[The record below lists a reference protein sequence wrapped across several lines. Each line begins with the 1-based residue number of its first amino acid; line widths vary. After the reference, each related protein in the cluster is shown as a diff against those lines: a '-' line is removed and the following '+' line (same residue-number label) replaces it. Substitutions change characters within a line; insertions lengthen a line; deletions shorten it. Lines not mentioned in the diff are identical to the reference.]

1 MGFVDLLVVAVIPVI
16 QVLLATAVGLFMAV
30 DSVNLLGPQAR
41 HSLNNNSWFTLC
53 SAPRLCLAASPRPSL
68 LKVWWFMPV
77 NILLTFIIGSALA
90 WFLIQITRTPPH
102 LHGLVIGCSSAGRCW
117 DWLLHLLSASVKC
130 GQFANDHNPFLV
142 PNMTAGN
149 LGNLLLIVV
158 PAVCREANS
167 PFGDSSACSA
177 SGEAYASLSMAVGAI
192 YIWSYVYIIMRVC
205 ANKSIAPTEG
215 DSTANIDVLKESSK
229 TCLESFE
236 ECLLPS
242 SMHYVEM
249 PVGGSVKGMQ
259 VPVIKKILHYISMI
273 AEKIEFKMIFAPST
287 VAAILGFTI
296 GSVSQIRKALIGDS
310 APLRAL
316 NSSASLLGEPATPC
330 MTLIIGANLLN
341 GLKRSGVSLPVIVGV
356 ILVRYLFMP
365 LLGIGVVK
373 AACSLGMVGSDPL
386 YQFVLMIQYA
396 VPPGM
401 SVGIIAELLEV
412 GESECSIIMLWS
424 YLLGAFSLTIWSTF
438 YMWILA

>member
-16 QVLLATAVGLFMAV
+16 QVLLATAVGLFLAV

-41 HSLNNNSWFTLC
+41 HSLNNLVYFVFCPALVIS
-53 SAPRLCLAASPRPSL
+53 SLAETITFESL
-68 LKVWWFMPV
+68 VSLWFMPV
-77 NILLTFIIGSALA
+77 NILVTFIIGSALA
-90 WFLIQITRTPPH
+90 WFLIQITRSPPH
-102 LHGLVIGCSSAGRCW
+102 LHGLVIGCCSAGN
-117 DWLLHLLSASVKC
+117 V
-130 GQFANDHNPFLV
+130 
-142 PNMTAGN
+142 
-149 LGNLLLIVV
+149 GNLLLIVV
-158 PAVCREANS
+158 PAVCQEANS

-177 SGEAYASLSMAVGAI
+177 SGEAYASLSLAVGAI

-236 ECLLPS
+236 ESLLPS
-242 SMHYVEM
+242 SMHCAEM

-259 VPVIKKILHYISMI
+259 VPVIQKILHCISMI

-341 GLKRSGVSLPVIVGV
+341 GLKRSGVGLPVIVGV

-401 SVGIIAELLEV
+401 SVGIKQIQNAFLFKCKRMKQQCAV
-412 GESECSIIMLWS
+412 SE
-424 YLLGAFSLTIWSTF
+424 F
-438 YMWILA
+438 

>member
-41 HSLNNNSWFTLC
+41 HSLNNLVYFVFCPALVFS
-53 SAPRLCLAASPRPSL
+53 SLAETITFESL
-68 LKVWWFMPV
+68 VSLWFMPV

-102 LHGLVIGCSSAGRCW
+102 LHGLVIGSS
-117 DWLLHLLSASVKC
+117 S
-130 GQFANDHNPFLV
+130 
-142 PNMTAGN
+142 AGN

-177 SGEAYASLSMAVGAI
+177 SGEAYASLSMAVPSMTYSVRYDIYVGAI

-205 ANKSIAPTEG
+205 ANKSIAPAEG

-236 ECLLPS
+236 EGLLPS
-242 SMHYVEM
+242 SMHYAEM
-249 PVGGSVKGMQ
+249 PVGSSVKGMQSGSRAHVLVQ

-287 VAAILGFTI
+287 VAAILGFMV

-310 APLRAL
+310 APLRTL

-365 LLGIGVVK
+365 LLGIGIVK

-412 GESECSIIMLWS
+412 GESECSVIMLWS

>member
-16 QVLLATAVGLFMAV
+16 QLLLATAVGLFMAV
-30 DSVNLLGPQAR
+30 DSVNLLGPVAR
-41 HSLNNNSWFTLC
+41 HSLNNLVYFVFCPALVIS
-53 SAPRLCLAASPRPSL
+53 SLAETITFESL
-68 LKVWWFMPV
+68 VSLWFMPV

-90 WFLIQITRTPPH
+90 WFLIQITTTPPH
-102 LHGLVIGCSSAGRCW
+102 LHGLVIGCCS
-117 DWLLHLLSASVKC
+117 
-130 GQFANDHNPFLV
+130 
-142 PNMTAGN
+142 AGN

-158 PAVCREANS
+158 PAVCQEANS
-167 PFGDSSACSA
+167 PFGDSSVCST

-205 ANKSIAPTEG
+205 ANKSIAPIG
-215 DSTANIDVLKESSK
+215 DDSTANIDILKESSK
-229 TCLESFE
+229 TCLESCKE
-236 ECLLPS
+236 NLLPS
-242 SMHYVEM
+242 SMHGAEM
-249 PVGGSVKGMQ
+249 PGSGSVKRMQ
-259 VPVIKKILHYISMI
+259 VPVIKKMVHFINMI

-287 VAAILGFTI
+287 VAAILGFMI
-296 GSVSQIRKALIGDS
+296 GSISPIRKALIGDS

-316 NSSASLLGEPATPC
+316 NCSASLLGEPATPC

-341 GLKRSGVSLPVIVGV
+341 GLKRSGVGLPVIVGV

-373 AACSLGMVGSDPL
+373 AACSFGMVGSDPL

-412 GESECSIIMLWS
+412 GESECSVIMLWS